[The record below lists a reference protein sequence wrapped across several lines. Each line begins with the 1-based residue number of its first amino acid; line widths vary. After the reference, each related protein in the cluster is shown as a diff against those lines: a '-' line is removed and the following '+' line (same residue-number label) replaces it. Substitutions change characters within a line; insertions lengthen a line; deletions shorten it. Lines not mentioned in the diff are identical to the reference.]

1 MLQNKWPLAK
11 CHGKLKFVS
20 KKRVCHIK
28 GSESSESAFLY
39 RYFVYILIK
48 CGADEFN

>member
-1 MLQNKWPLAK
+1 MPWKVEVY
-11 CHGKLKFVS
+11 VS

-48 CGADEFN
+48 CGADEFNLLPLIATDL